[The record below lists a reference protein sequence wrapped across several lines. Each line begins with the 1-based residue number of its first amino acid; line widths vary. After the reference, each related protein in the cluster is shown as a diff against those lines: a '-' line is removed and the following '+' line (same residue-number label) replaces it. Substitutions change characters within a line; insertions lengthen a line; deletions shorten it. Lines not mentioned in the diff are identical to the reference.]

1 MIKDMKKM
9 IFLLFIALFV
19 GVTLSGCDD
28 DEEIAARQKIKDTFK
43 YQVRCYNPNGNNVS
57 EYNVNDYSY
66 SGAGMKIPYVDKEKG
81 KGDMFYLNTKC
92 VIKPNLKLI
101 DKFSE
106 EEKVEFKNL
115 QEKTDF
121 IYEIACR
128 NIGNSGTSTFK
139 ANNYVANK
147 NEIALAD
154 IEKDGS
160 FTIYKLVN
168 PSCAIFKR
176 PNIWK

>member
-1 MIKDMKKM
+1 MFGWYSAVIVKNGKKW
-9 IFLLFIALFV
+9 
-19 GVTLSGCDD
+19 
-28 DEEIAARQKIKDTFK
+28 
-43 YQVRCYNPNGNNVS
+43 
-57 EYNVNDYSY
+57 
-66 SGAGMKIPYVDKEKG
+66 
-81 KGDMFYLNTKC
+81 DMFYLNTKC

-128 NIGNSGTSTFK
+128 NIGDSGTSTFK

-147 NEIALAD
+147 NEIAFAETEKGVSKVYKITNPVCS
-154 IEKDGS
+154 IEKRQNL
-160 FTIYKLVN
+160 IK
-168 PSCAIFKR
+168 
-176 PNIWK
+176 